1 MQNSKALEKSRGIL
15 AFAIDTVDTSYS
27 TIADRT
33 IKLASQ
39 TLELPYTIITQDH
52 MATMNWHNYRHDVD
66 LGRPVE
72 WKNFGRNLAYELSPY
87 DETLVIDADFVILDS
102 NLLRIF
108 DTDCWDYLLQRQA
121 RSLNDEPVPT
131 VMGAYSLP
139 YVWATVFAFRKTSR
153 AQLFFDL
160 VQRIEANYHYYREL
174 FNIESYSYRN
184 DYAFAM
190 ADIILNGFS
199 VSNNSIPG
207 PMLNVLQPIE
217 SMEVKDNR
225 VVIKDQNLAYVIPRM
240 NIHVM
245 SKAYLQSN
253 NFKQFIDHVTA

>member
-1 MQNSKALEKSRGIL
+1 MQNSNVSEKSRGIL

-33 IKLASQ
+33 VGLASRV
-39 TLELPYTIITQDH
+39 LGLPYTIVTQDH
-52 MATMNWHNYRHDVD
+52 MASMNWHNYRHDID

-87 DETLVIDADFVILDS
+87 EETLVIDVDYVVLDP

-108 DTDCWDYLLQRQA
+108 DTAWDYILQRQA
-121 RSLNDEPVPT
+121 RTLNDEPVPT
-131 VMGAYSLP
+131 VMGAHSLP

-153 AQLFFDL
+153 ARLFFDL
-160 VQRIEANYHYYREL
+160 VRRIEANYHYYREL
-174 FNIESYSYRN
+174 FNVESRSYRN

-190 ADIILNGFS
+190 ADIIMNGFQLTQ
-199 VSNNSIPG
+199 NTIPG
-207 PMLNVLQPIE
+207 AMLNVLQPIK
-217 SMEVKDNR
+217 SMIIQNNQ
-225 VVIKDQNLAYVIPRM
+225 VVIKDQNLAYVTPRM
-240 NIHVM
+240 NMHVM
-245 SKAYLQSN
+245 SKAYLQSD

>member
-1 MQNSKALEKSRGIL
+1 MNSSVSEKSRGIL

-27 TIADRT
+27 TIANRT
-33 IKLASQ
+33 VKLASQ
-39 TLELPYTIITQDH
+39 TLGLPYTIITQDH
-52 MATMNWHNYRHDVD
+52 MASMNWHNYRHDVD

-87 DETLVIDADFVILDS
+87 QETLVIDADYVVLDP

-108 DTDCWDYLLQRQA
+108 DTAWDYLLQRQA

-131 VMGAYSLP
+131 IMGAYSLP
-139 YVWATVFAFRKTSR
+139 YVWATVFAFRKTPKS
-153 AQLFFDL
+153 QLFFDL
-160 VQRIEANYHYYREL
+160 VRRIEANYHYYKEL
-174 FNIESYSYRN
+174 FNVESRSYRN

-190 ADIILNGFS
+190 ADIIINGFS

-207 PMLNVLQPIE
+207 PMLNILQPIE
-217 SMEVKDNR
+217 SITVQNNQ
-225 VVIKDQNLAYVIPRM
+225 VVIKDKHSAYVVPRM
-240 NIHVM
+240 NMHVM

-253 NFKQFIDHVTA
+253 NFEQFIDHVTA

>member
-1 MQNSKALEKSRGIL
+1 MNSNASEKSKGIL

-27 TIADRT
+27 TIANRT
-33 IKLASQ
+33 VKLASQ
-39 TLELPYTIITQDH
+39 TLGLPYTIITQDH
-52 MATMNWHNYRHDVD
+52 MADMNWHNYRHDVD

-87 DETLVIDADFVILDS
+87 EETLVIDADYVVLDP

-108 DTDCWDYLLQRQA
+108 DTDWDYLIQRQA
-121 RSLNDEPVPT
+121 RTLNDESVPT
-131 VMGAYSLP
+131 VMGAHSLP
-139 YVWATVFAFRKTSR
+139 YVWATVFAFRKTPKS
-153 AQLFFDL
+153 QLFFDL
-160 VQRIEANYHYYREL
+160 VRRIEANYHYYREL
-174 FNIESYSYRN
+174 FNVESRSYRN

-190 ADIILNGFS
+190 ADIIINGFS

-217 SMEVKDNR
+217 SMTVQNNQ
-225 VVIKDQNLAYVIPRM
+225 VVIKDKQTAYVIPRM
-240 NIHVM
+240 NMHVM
-245 SKAYLQSN
+245 GKAYLQSD